1 MSNLGTLVRI
11 IVAGSEGKAASMA
24 WVDVAEKIGFG
35 GKSRQALF
43 EQDCE
48 YRAFLHRA
56 MTPRHWNALVAYYG
70 LDAREKDLSI
80 MGLIPVIAT
89 HAHHHFKV
97 HAVFTWAKPK
107 LAGRDGKRST
117 VGVLRP
123 ELYDLV
129 TWDDGK
135 GTPDRT
141 MRRWRKGIH
150 DTLGEMLSEAE
161 AAAIGLLEQQGV
173 IGREAA

>member
-1 MSNLGTLVRI
+1 MINLGTLVRI

-24 WVDVAEKIGFG
+24 WVDAAENSGFG
-35 GKSRQALF
+35 GMSRQALF
-43 EQDCE
+43 ELDCE

-56 MTPRHWNALVAYYG
+56 MTRRHWNALVAYYG
-70 LDAREKDLSI
+70 LDAREKDQAI
-80 MGLIPVIAT
+80 MELIPVIAT

-141 MRRWRKGIH
+141 MRRWRKGVY

-161 AAAIGLLEQQGV
+161 AAAIELLIEQGL
-173 IGREAA
+173 IAREAA

>member
-24 WVDVAEKIGFG
+24 WVDEAEKSGFG
-35 GKSRQALF
+35 GMSRHALF
-43 EQDCE
+43 ELDCE
-48 YRAFLHRA
+48 YRALLHRA
-56 MTPRHWNALVAYYG
+56 MIPRHWNALVAYYG
-70 LDAREKDLSI
+70 LDAREKDQAI
-80 MGLIPVIAT
+80 MELIPVIAT

-141 MRRWRKGIH
+141 MRYWRKGIH
-150 DTLGEMLSEAE
+150 GTLNEMRAEAE
-161 AAAIGLLEQQGV
+161 NAAISLLVDQGLLEK
-173 IGREAA
+173 EAA